1 MVQGMVLDGAGGGTP
16 IDWAGVRDWRAERGT
31 LWAHL
36 DRTSEGVPAW
46 VASQFEH
53 ESVAEG
59 LLAENTRPRVELV
72 GERLVFNL
80 RGVNLNPGAEPED
93 MLVIRGW
100 AEPRRVVTLA
110 KYRLLT
116 VEGVLSELGA
126 GRGPESTGDLLTW
139 IAYGLTERMVP
150 VLADIEES
158 LSDLEERVIDPER
171 ILERSELV
179 EVRQMVISLRRFL
192 APQARAL
199 VTLADIPFAPL
210 QPDHRRAIRDT
221 ANDVTRMV
229 EDLEAARSR
238 AAVVQDELSNRLAER
253 INLRM
258 YALTIIAAIFLPLTL
273 ISGMFGMNVGG
284 VPFLEHGV
292 GFWLV
297 TGGML
302 LLGVVGVWIARLK
315 DWL

>member
-1 MVQGMVLDGAGGGTP
+1 MRRLLAIVTALALAAPAASGEVRLGTDGAYPPYVSTAP
-16 IDWAGVRDWRAERGT
+16 DGT
-31 LWAHL
+31 L
-36 DRTSEGVPAW
+36 EG
-46 VASQFEH
+46 FE
-53 ESVAEG
+53 
-59 LLAENTRPRVELV
+59 P
-72 GERLVFNL
+72 
-80 RGVNLNPGAEPED
+80 
-93 MLVIRGW
+93 
-100 AEPRRVVTLA
+100 
-110 KYRLLT
+110 
-116 VEGVLSELGA
+116 
-126 GRGPESTGDLLTW
+126 DL
-139 IAYGLTERMVP
+139 
-150 VLADIEES
+150 
-158 LSDLEERVIDPER
+158 
-171 ILERSELV
+171 
-179 EVRQMVISLRRFL
+179 
-192 APQARAL
+192 ARAICAAAEL
-199 VTLADIPFAPL
+199 TCTWVVMPF
-210 QPDHRRAIRDT
+210 
-221 ANDVTRMV
+221 